1 MILIFTLTAST
12 FPAPQAATVAS
23 LTATSLLCLLPGQGR
38 ERRKRR
44 ASAESAAAAKE
55 SAVLPSL
62 LLWQRACSPTPLLD
76 LPPSRAPHRSEK
88 DIFMMSNQ
96 TWMKKSTHFTWERD
110 FYINYSYEL

>member
-1 MILIFTLTAST
+1 MRIDENSIRKTFSLKKIATIFTLIAST
-12 FPAPQAATVAS
+12 FLAPQAATVAS

-62 LLWQRACSPTPLLD
+62 LLWQRACSPTPPLD
-76 LPPSRAPHRSEK
+76 LPPSRAPHRSGK
-88 DIFMMSNQ
+88 NIFIRN
-96 TWMKKSTHFTWERD
+96 
-110 FYINYSYEL
+110 